1 MSGDRESPRGA
12 GGPPLPSRPAAEGAG
27 LGSLAAPPPEESGPG
42 RPLRLRRAARRP
54 RARRGAARAA
64 LAASRQQ
71 RSSLRRRRN
80 IPDPDQSAA
89 PGSRAW
95 RKPGGRSP
103 GAAAEAPGRPG
114 GRGAPAEGRR
124 RWGANGAGRRAG
136 AGNGGAEPARS
147 RCPAIP
153 DWAKTRVRGFPPGAG
168 AAPRRPAARL
178 PNLPP
183 SCRRGLTRV
192 EGSPG
197 DVGVQVGLVRH
208 SQRHG
213 QREEEKRPEI
223 Q

>member
-1 MSGDRESPRGA
+1 M
-12 GGPPLPSRPAAEGAG
+12 
-27 LGSLAAPPPEESGPG
+27 
-42 RPLRLRRAARRP
+42 
-54 RARRGAARAA
+54 RAA

-103 GAAAEAPGRPG
+103 RAAAAVAARSRPG

-124 RWGANGAGRRAG
+124 GAGEGAPAG
-136 AGNGGAEPARS
+136 GRDAGNGGAEPLPRHTGLGKNS
-147 RCPAIP
+147 SPGLLP
-153 DWAKTRVRGFPPGAG
+153 PPPPPSPGAG

-183 SCRRGLTRV
+183 SCRRRLTRV